1 MLVPVAGDKFKFFGL
16 LYFSMCV
23 SWQPA
28 VVVRQCF
35 HPAFVLI
42 AIWEEGK
49 DFRVAIFE

>member
-23 SWQPA
+23 SWQSA

-35 HPAFVLI
+35 IPAFMLI
-42 AIWEEGK
+42 ATWEGRK
-49 DFRVAIFE
+49 NFRVTIF